1 MKPGIQREGEFV
13 LLISQWWN
21 TYVSPEH
28 WPSCSRPCP
37 WAFAVHTHITD
48 SLFHILTPVSIHTH
62 IHPLP
67 QMLPLQLVWDT
78 GPRIPFVPMGS
89 TCDALSSASTISVN
103 LIALYC
109 SQDTL
114 SVTLTI
120 IQWLKSVSTHT
131 AISMPLVLISPFW
144 SFISSYVLSAL
155 LVRWDA
161 FPNFDSRW

>member
-21 TYVSPEH
+21 TDVSPEH

-48 SLFHILTPVSIHTH
+48 LLFHILTLVSIHTH

-120 IQWLKSVSTHT
+120 TVTQKCFDTYDHFHASCFDI
-131 AISMPLVLISPFW
+131 PLLVIYF
-144 SFISSYVLSAL
+144 SYVLSTL
-155 LVRWDA
+155 LVRRDA
-161 FPNFDSRW
+161 FPIFDSRW